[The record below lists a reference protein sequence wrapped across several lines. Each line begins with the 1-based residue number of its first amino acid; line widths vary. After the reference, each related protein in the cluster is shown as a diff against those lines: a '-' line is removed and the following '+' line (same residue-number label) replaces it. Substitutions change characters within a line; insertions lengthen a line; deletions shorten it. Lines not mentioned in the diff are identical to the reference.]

1 MDKFNTIFL
10 LLFVFSS
17 ALYAQEDTTYA
28 YLNRYR
34 EAINTSYQKNFDSV
48 AETIHQPPIKQQDGN
63 LSLRL
68 WEYTMWGETLS
79 SIRKV
84 NGKWESSRLQ
94 LLNRGIK
101 EKVFYPVIS
110 LDQVIATLTNFP
122 YKNFP
127 NQFELVNFTYTV
139 DDGIRYALEI
149 VLNGHYYHLAYD
161 NPATYASKDKY
172 NKQFADLISVLSSYF
187 KEQK

>member
-127 NQFELVNFTYTV
+127 IN
-139 DDGIRYALEI
+139 
-149 VLNGHYYHLAYD
+149 
-161 NPATYASKDKY
+161 
-172 NKQFADLISVLSSYF
+172 LS
-187 KEQK
+187 